1 MIGPALENEAI
12 EMVFR
17 LTNTYSVMGQTRTII
32 TSYRCFKDKN
42 ELFQRQFRTASCIAG
57 TVKLRFYRVQKE
69 DAGNYTCVLNVV
81 LANHSL
87 SATIK
92 LEVLQKPDVEEID
105 LQLNKTVNLTCSGY
119 LNNSPVIWYKGE
131 IRLNCTSYCFQLTLK
146 NVAFD
151 DAGEYHCKRVNTAA
165 EVSTLKMFYVKVS
178 GYYYKWHTAYTR

>member
-17 LTNTYSVMGQTRTII
+17 LTNTYIGMGQTRTII

-69 DAGNYTCVLNVV
+69 DAGNYTCVL

-119 LNNSPVIWYKGE
+119 LNNSPVIWYKGQ
-131 IRLNCTSYCFQLTLK
+131 IRLNCTIYCFQLTLK

-165 EVSTLKMFYVKVS
+165 EVSTLKTFYVKVT
-178 GYYYKWHTAYTR
+178 GYYYKLSTAYTR